1 MKELKVFLGG
11 TCNGDTWRDEI
22 IPVLDA
28 ANIKYF
34 NPVCPPGVNWDDAWR
49 EHEEVEKKSCNTE
62 LYVITS
68 KMKGIFAV
76 VEAVFSATTKINTN
90 VILIVIKDGFDE
102 AQLRSFDATLNLL
115 EDWALVAD
123 TDRSDLTAIVSRVMK
138 VVAEEDDEE

>member
-34 NPVCPPGVNWDDAWR
+34 NPVCPLGVDWDDAWR
-49 EHEEVEKKSCNTE
+49 AHEEVEKESCNTE

-76 VEAVFSATTKINTN
+76 V
-90 VILIVIKDGFDE
+90 
-102 AQLRSFDATLNLL
+102 
-115 EDWALVAD
+115 
-123 TDRSDLTAIVSRVMK
+123 
-138 VVAEEDDEE
+138 

>member
-11 TCNGDTWRDEI
+11 TCNGDTWRDEVV
-22 IPVLDA
+22 PVLDA

-34 NPVCPPGVNWDDAWR
+34 NPVCPLGVDWDDAWR
-49 EHEEVEKKSCNTE
+49 AHEEVEKKSCNTE